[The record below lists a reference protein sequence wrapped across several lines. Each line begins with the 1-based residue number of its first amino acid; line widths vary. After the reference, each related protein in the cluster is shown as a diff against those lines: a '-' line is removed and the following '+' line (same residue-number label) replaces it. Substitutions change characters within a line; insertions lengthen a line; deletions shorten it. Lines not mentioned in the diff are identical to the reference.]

1 MKIKKSKNLLKT
13 TVPLS
18 VALVLAGGLVWFINR
33 KPTINTSTVTPASNI
48 GTDGVNYN
56 PPTEQDIKEAEQN
69 KEKLGNK
76 DTPPTTTPSNTANI
90 VITYAGQYDQ
100 DVEVAFYVS
109 NVYEDDG
116 TCSVT
121 LTNGSLSVTKDTKGF
136 KDVRTTV
143 CPPIVIPRAEF
154 PTAGQWTAVVSYT
167 SQTANGTSEQR
178 IIEIK

>member
-1 MKIKKSKNLLKT
+1 MKNKKSKKLLKT
-13 TVPLS
+13 ALPLFIA
-18 VALVLAGGLVWFINR
+18 VILASGLVWFINR
-33 KPTINTSTVTPASNI
+33 KPNVSTSTVPQVSNI
-48 GTDGVNYN
+48 GTDGVNYS

-76 DTPPTTTPSNTANI
+76 DNPPTTTPSNMANI
-90 VITYAGQYDQ
+90 IITYAGQFDQ

-109 NVYEDDG
+109 NAYEDGG

-121 LTNGSLSVTKDTKGF
+121 ITNGSLSVTKDTKGF